1 MVLLHFHILV
11 LIHCED
17 VFFFQSRFR
26 AVGGDKHTLT
36 ICADVHNT
44 VTGLFVGLR
53 FQAFGFAIWYL
64 FPLLFFRFGD
74 ECHTYFFKESRH
86 FGNKDQ
92 KAGYAGAG
100 VFPQSTY
107 QTGAR
112 VDVLVEW
119 ILIAAADHADDWLD
133 IIEELRNIII
143 RAEKFIATYRYIDF
157 ALNRPFDRYAP
168 SG

>member
-1 MVLLHFHILV
+1 
-11 LIHCED
+11 
-17 VFFFQSRFR
+17 
-26 AVGGDKHTLT
+26 
-36 ICADVHNT
+36 
-44 VTGLFVGLR
+44 
-53 FQAFGFAIWYL
+53 
-64 FPLLFFRFGD
+64 
-74 ECHTYFFKESRH
+74 
-86 FGNKDQ
+86 
-92 KAGYAGAG
+92 
-100 VFPQSTY
+100 
-107 QTGAR
+107 